1 MLVSHRPNRARYA
14 SAAAVNTATR
24 GPASRHATTTMT
36 VMTTGHGV
44 STNTVSSPF
53 STEVIAATTLSK
65 TPAPATES
73 QSNPASS
80 QVDTGA

>member
-1 MLVSHRPNRARYA
+1 M
-14 SAAAVNTATR
+14 NTATR

-44 STNTVSSPF
+44 STNTVSSPS
-53 STEVIAATTLSK
+53 STALIAATMPSK
-65 TPAPATES
+65 TPAPFTDS
-73 QSNPASS
+73 QSNPPSI